1 MRHASAPTA
10 ERRSTA
16 APGHTPRLDIQG
28 LRALAVG
35 VVVVYHVW
43 PGVLPGGFV
52 GVDVF
57 FVISGFL
64 IIGSLAR
71 ELERTGTVGLTA
83 FYARRVR
90 RLLPAASV
98 VIVVT
103 TILAFLVL
111 PASQLRRSLGDG
123 VAASL
128 QVANWRFAFGPDSY
142 AEATAG
148 VSPFQ
153 HFWSLAIEEQF
164 YIVVPILLLSIG
176 FLVRRAGLRL
186 APTIVVVLLGLAAA
200 SLLWSVVQTA
210 NDPGV
215 AYFSTLTRA
224 WELVLGGVA
233 ALVLR
238 RVTVGRLTSQVM
250 GAVGLLLV
258 LLTSAVLTTGM
269 PFPGMLALLP
279 VIGTVLMLAAGSG
292 HEPGLVT
299 VGLQA
304 RPLTWVGDVSYSLYL
319 WHWPVVVVALALVGP
334 TLGAL
339 DGPLVIAVSLVA
351 AGLSERFVERPFRT
365 RSVTRPARARRSQVR
380 IVATGIAVA
389 TGVAAGAGIPLV
401 VIDRQL
407 ASGAD
412 LQAQEYPG
420 ALVFAGATTLPMPVA
435 PDPLVA
441 FEDVALVNRDRCIEH
456 DLTTPDPE
464 RPATT
469 CRYGPAEAEREMV
482 LVGDSHAG
490 VLSTPLADLA
500 GAEGFELTALVRNGC
515 PFSYLPPSHV
525 DGVPD
530 QCADQN
536 HRSSDLILAED
547 PDVVVLSAMTAYG
560 YREAL
565 GWSGV
570 TYEEMVGGYLD
581 ALTPLV
587 EAGIEIVVVR
597 DTPFLPFSAPD
608 CVAQDDDPSDCTAPR
623 SILEEQPD
631 PLVEA
636 ATSLEGASV
645 VDLTDHVCRE
655 SECTSVE
662 GNVLV
667 YRDNHLTDTYA
678 RSLRTALRPAM
689 AWLDA

>member
-1 MRHASAPTA
+1 M
-10 ERRSTA
+10 
-16 APGHTPRLDIQG
+16 
-28 LRALAVG
+28 
-35 VVVVYHVW
+35 
-43 PGVLPGGFV
+43 
-52 GVDVF
+52 
-57 FVISGFL
+57 
-64 IIGSLAR
+64 
-71 ELERTGTVGLTA
+71 
-83 FYARRVR
+83 
-90 RLLPAASV
+90 
-98 VIVVT
+98 IVVT
-103 TILAFLVL
+103 TLLALLVL

-123 VAASL
+123 IAASL

-164 YIVVPILLLSIG
+164 YIVVPLLLLAIG
-176 FLVRRAGLRL
+176 LLVRRAGLRL
-186 APTIVVVLLGLAAA
+186 APTVVVVLLGLAAA

-224 WELVLGGVA
+224 WELVLGGLV

-238 RVTVGRLTSQVM
+238 RATIGRLTSQVA
-250 GAVGLLLV
+250 GGVGLFLVLVTAV
-258 LLTSAVLTTGM
+258 LLTTEM
-269 PFPGMLALLP
+269 PFPGALALLP
-279 VIGTVLMLAAGSG
+279 VLGTVLMLAAGSG
-292 HEPGLVT
+292 REPGLVSL
-299 VGLQA
+299 GLQL

-334 TLGAL
+334 TLGAVG
-339 DGPLVIAVSLVA
+339 GPLVILVSLAA

-365 RSVTRPARARRSQVR
+365 PRVARPARVPRSQVR
-380 IVATGIAVA
+380 TVATGLAVA
-389 TGVAAGAGIPLV
+389 TAVAATAGVPLV
-401 VIDRQL
+401 LVERQL
-407 ASGAD
+407 VSSTD
-412 LQAQEYPG
+412 LQAEQYPG
-420 ALVFAGATTLPMPVA
+420 ALVFRGATPPTMPVV

-441 FEDVALVNRDRCIEH
+441 FDDVALVNRDRCIEH

-464 RPATT
+464 RPEGT
-469 CRYGPAEAEREMV
+469 CRYGLIDAEHEMV

-490 VLSTPLADLA
+490 VLSSPLAALA
-500 GAEGFELTALVRNGC
+500 RSEGFELLVLVRNGC
-515 PFSYLPPSHV
+515 PFSYLPPGHV

-530 QCADQN
+530 PCADQN
-536 HRSSDLILAED
+536 HRSSDLILAEA
-547 PDVVVLSAMTAYG
+547 PDVVVVSAMTTYG

-570 TYEEMVGGYLD
+570 TYEEMVSGYVD
-581 ALTPLV
+581 ALTPLA
-587 EAGIEIVVVR
+587 EAGIEVVVVR

-623 SILEEQPD
+623 SILENQPD
-631 PLVEA
+631 ALAEA
-636 ATSLEGASV
+636 VAGLDGASV
-645 VDLTDHVCRE
+645 VDLTDHVCRD

-678 RSLRTALRPAM
+678 RSLQTALRPTM
-689 AWLDA
+689 AWSDAGAA